1 MAYGTTS
8 ELPPAF
14 VELRTTWSSL
24 FCRAPWT
31 PYPSPPRVS
40 HPHPC
45 LRLSI
50 TLLPIYTKELWN
62 PDLVMG
68 AAVNQNAVSKVM
80 LCFTLASHK
89 SHGARHLSGCRAETH
104 NAAPLTQTLRP
115 PQQMEGLTR
124 QLSVVEWGHFI
135 LLFFGFV
142 FVEENNWKWKHCQS
156 DTRENFATVNKIL
169 RRVFGKTGYVC
180 LLFTRNHET
189 PAQVGFMTLTGLSKP
204 QRGC

>member
-115 PQQMEGLTR
+115 PQQMEGVDSSAVCCGMRSFHFTFFWFCFCGR
-124 QLSVVEWGHFI
+124 EQLEM
-135 LLFFGFV
+135 
-142 FVEENNWKWKHCQS
+142 
-156 DTRENFATVNKIL
+156 
-169 RRVFGKTGYVC
+169 KT
-180 LLFTRNHET
+180 
-189 PAQVGFMTLTGLSKP
+189 LSKWHTWKL
-204 QRGC
+204 CNSE

>member
-1 MAYGTTS
+1 MNPIS
-8 ELPPAF
+8 F
-14 VELRTTWSSL
+14 S
-24 FCRAPWT
+24 
-31 PYPSPPRVS
+31 PRVS
-40 HPHPC
+40 PPPP
-45 LRLSI
+45 LPLLSI

-89 SHGARHLSGCRAETH
+89 SHGARHLSGCRAEMH

-135 LLFFGFV
+135 LLFFWSCFCGR
-142 FVEENNWKWKHCQS
+142 EQLEMKTLSKW
-156 DTRENFATVNKIL
+156 RENFATVNKIL
-169 RRVFGKTGYVC
+169 RQVFGKTGYVY
-180 LLFTRNHET
+180 LRFTRNHKN
-189 PAQVGFMTLTGLSKP
+189 PAQVGFMTLTGLWKP